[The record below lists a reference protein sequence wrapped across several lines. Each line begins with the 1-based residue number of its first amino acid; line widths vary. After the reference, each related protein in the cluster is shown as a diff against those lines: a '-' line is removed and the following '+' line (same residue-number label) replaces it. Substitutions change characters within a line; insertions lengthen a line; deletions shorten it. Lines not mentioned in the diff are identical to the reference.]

1 MGIDRKRGQK
11 IPAWSGFLFDEAGN
25 KHCPAMRVER
35 RPVDVIVVAMNALKV
50 NSCWIGAP
58 DAD

>member
-1 MGIDRKRGQK
+1 MVHGSKTRAK

-25 KHCPAMRVER
+25 KHWSAMRVER
-35 RPVDVIVVAMNALKV
+35 RPVDVIVVAVNALKV
-50 NSCWIGAP
+50 ESCWIDAP